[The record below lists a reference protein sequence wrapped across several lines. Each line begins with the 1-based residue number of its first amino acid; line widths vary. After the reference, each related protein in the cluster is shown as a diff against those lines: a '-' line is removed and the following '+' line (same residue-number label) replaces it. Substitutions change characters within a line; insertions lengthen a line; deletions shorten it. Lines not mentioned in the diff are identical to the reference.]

1 LLSPSQITAFINANP
16 QTFISGNTFDE
27 SLVLTAF
34 GISTPNSATTHAN
47 NVAAYGTFQ
56 CQKLSAQNAINKVL
70 ATKGLYMKQ
79 HKYTNYMLLPATKI
93 PKRIKGYAEQAGQKA
108 YRGVQLRL
116 GYNAH
121 KAVW

>member
-1 LLSPSQITAFINANP
+1 MSPSQIAAFITANP
-16 QTFISGNTFDE
+16 QIFISGNSFDE
-27 SLVLTAF
+27 SVILNAF
-34 GISTPNSATTHAN
+34 GINMPKKSKTHSK

-70 ATKGLYMKQ
+70 ATRGLYMKQ
-79 HKYTNYMLLPATKI
+79 HKYTNYLLLPAAKI
-93 PKRIKGYAEQAGQKA
+93 PTRVKGYAEASAQKA
-108 YRGVQLRL
+108 YRGVQLRM